1 MYPGLPVKL
10 TVHRSILG
18 SRKLSKDFI
27 LNNGAFPTNGT
38 LCPYIMHYI
47 VNRVPFETWPYYLS
61 SSG

>member
-27 LNNGAFPTNGT
+27 LNNGAFPTKAKT
-38 LCPYIMHYI
+38 A
-47 VNRVPFETWPYYLS
+47 
-61 SSG
+61 